1 MIIIMIKI
9 VVQVGMTNYGGIA
22 LKTVKLSLNE
32 NLLCLVLG
40 SSSLL
45 SGLFIKVAL
54 PTSLNIS
61 ESNKRICEKGGEQ
74 IRC

>member
-61 ESNKRICEKGGEQ
+61 ESNKRICEKGGKQ